1 MLRATIAR
9 LCLVLLAALLV
20 ILLAA
25 CASPEQVVTTSD
37 TPAGANEPVLQPT
50 ATEAA
55 QTEATEP
62 PDAQAVSYSIDFS
75 GVAQSVTTET
85 VAAVEQSPDGPW
97 WEAMPEY
104 ISVTL
109 EGYPISEHQMKPQ
122 IFIYPVEGLVSYN
135 EEAGIRTGDLRTLL
149 SSHEVG
155 DVIPLLPLYNSA
167 QVIHPQ
173 VKFIDFKNGQ
183 GVRYLTQYNQ
193 GVTPINNNELF
204 YTFQGLTSDGKYYV
218 AAILPVNYPDL
229 PIDGNVLPES
239 PEQFASELSTYLAEI
254 IKTFDEA
261 PSGTFTPDLAALDEM
276 MMSLEVK

>member
-1 MLRATIAR
+1 MVHATIDR
-9 LCLVLLAALLV
+9 LRLPVSAALLV

-25 CASPEQVVTTSD
+25 CAPAEQVVTPFS
-37 TPAGANEPVLQPT
+37 TPPSAIEPVLQPT
-50 ATEAA
+50 ATEAT
-55 QTEATEP
+55 QTEVTEP
-62 PDAQAVSYSIDFS
+62 ADAQAVTYSIDFS
-75 GVAQSVTTET
+75 AVAQNATTET

-104 ISVTL
+104 ISVML

-122 IFIYPVEGLVSYN
+122 IFIYPVEGLASYN
-135 EEAGIRTGDLRTLL
+135 EEAGIRTEDLRALL

-155 DVIPLLPLYNSA
+155 DAIPLLPLYNSA

-173 VKFIDFKNGQ
+173 VKFLDFQNGQ

-218 AAILPVNYPDL
+218 SAILPVNYPGL
-229 PIDGNVLPES
+229 PDDENVLPES
-239 PEQFASELSTYLAEI
+239 PEQFVSEFSTYLAEI

-261 PSGTFTPDLAALDEM
+261 LSGTFTPDLAALDEM